1 MLSNNEKRSLL
12 KVLASGSCSAIIT
25 FTALTADINA
35 ETINFTF
42 QAAAGSA
49 HSSISQS
56 TTTTSSNPLNS
67 GSCLFTA
74 QLASDPALRTAFSRK
89 INAIKSG
96 LPEETDDDAF
106 IYNTNIEAGGA
117 SSRSLTE
124 PAKSTDTL
132 SNDCLSCH
140 DGVMAKAFNVR
151 VKNNPNGR
159 VMNLEDII
167 GGHPVG
173 MEYENYAS
181 VNGKEY
187 RGEARFSNEMVFA
200 EGKVGCL
207 TCHNPLNSAKGHL
220 VMNND
225 RSELCFACHNK

>member
-1 MLSNNEKRSLL
+1 MLTNNEKRSLL
-12 KVLASGSCSAIIT
+12 KVVASGSCSAIIT
-25 FTALTADINA
+25 LTALTADINA

-56 TTTTSSNPLNS
+56 TTTTSSNSLNS

-106 IYNTNIEAGGA
+106 IYNTNIDAGGSNTA
-117 SSRSLTE
+117 D

-132 SNDCLSCH
+132 SNGCLSCH
-140 DGVMAKAFNVR
+140 DGVMATNFNLR
-151 VKNNPNGR
+151 IKNNPNGR
-159 VMNLEDII
+159 VMSLEAII

-207 TCHNPLNSAKGHL
+207 TCHNPLNSTKGHL
-220 VMNND
+220 AMNND